1 MKKMITLYFLVISLA
16 IFSQGIV
23 YTYDSSG
30 NRISRQYI
38 VQLRS
43 ATAQPEKKDSIKIE
57 SKIDELKIYVYPN
70 PTKGNVA
77 VDVLGVSSD
86 QIITMRL
93 YSSQGVLLQKMNYTN
108 QKMPINM
115 TTYPI
120 GWYLLKI
127 NVGDKSVEYKIIK
140 D

>member
-1 MKKMITLYFLVISLA
+1 MITLYFLVISLA